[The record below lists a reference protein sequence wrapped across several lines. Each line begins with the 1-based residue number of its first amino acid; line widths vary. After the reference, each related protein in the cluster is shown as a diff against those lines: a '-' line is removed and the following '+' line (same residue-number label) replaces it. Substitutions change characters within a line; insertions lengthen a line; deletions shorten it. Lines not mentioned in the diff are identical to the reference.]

1 MILAAGIVVA
11 GAFSLSP
18 GFGGMLIV
26 IACGIRASWRET
38 RPGLVRVATLASA
51 IGAACFIAAI
61 MASPQP
67 GAALSLHS
75 LRPSSRMLAWIGSV
89 KAFPAHPWF
98 GKGLGV
104 GVVEIRYINPAGEY
118 ELLTDAHNTWLS
130 ILVQCGVTG
139 LAAFTALMVA
149 LWRGSNVRVQETPY
163 DRVVAGLSVAF
174 VAGFLYQSLSGSFEN
189 TRHVW
194 MLIGLLAAAK
204 QIRDEVQASRGR
216 EYPGA
221 PAAR

>member
-1 MILAAGIVVA
+1 
-11 GAFSLSP
+11 
-18 GFGGMLIV
+18 
-26 IACGIRASWRET
+26 
-38 RPGLVRVATLASA
+38 
-51 IGAACFIAAI
+51 
-61 MASPQP
+61 
-67 GAALSLHS
+67 
-75 LRPSSRMLAWIGSV
+75 MLAWMGSV

-104 GVVEIRYINPAGEY
+104 DVVEIRYINPAGMY

-130 ILVQCGVTG
+130 ILVQCGLIG
-139 LAAFTALMVA
+139 LAAFVA
-149 LWRGSNVRVQETPY
+149 LTVALLRGSSLRAPQTTH

-204 QIRDEVQASRGR
+204 QFRDEAQASTGR
-216 EYPGA
+216 E
-221 PAAR
+221 